1 MRGFIRT
8 ALLVSMLL
16 VGGSVFGAQLSI
28 GVRIGPPPRP
38 RVVRVLPRRPGPEY
52 VWIDGYWYVV
62 KKRYTWHEGYWT
74 LPPYPGARWVP
85 PHHDAEMFF
94 VGYWDGDRGRF
105 EHAHHRS
112 RDRDRWDYRHKE
124 RNSDRNHDR

>member
-1 MRGFIRT
+1 MKSFIRT
-8 ALLVSMLL
+8 ALLVAILP
-16 VGGSVFGAQLSI
+16 VGGLVFGAQLSI

-38 RVVRVLPRRPGPEY
+38 RVVRVLPRRPGPEQ

-74 LPPYPGARWVP
+74 LPPYAGARWVP
-85 PHHDAEMFF
+85 PYHESEMFF

-105 EHAHHRS
+105 EHSHHRG
-112 RDRDRWDYRHKE
+112 RDRDRWDYRHK
-124 RNSDRNHDR
+124 